1 MVKCIAYD
9 EGNEMV
15 ISLTS
20 VWTPSESIAGCMNCE
35 SLHNTFETFSWSELL
50 YQYLQH
56 KTIKMFKWNYAWK
69 VSNAI

>member
-35 SLHNTFETFSWSELL
+35 SLHNTFETFS
-50 YQYLQH
+50 
-56 KTIKMFKWNYAWK
+56 
-69 VSNAI
+69 